1 MQYLS
6 HTTSASIFPFAVGKQ
21 SYPCGQIGFIL
32 AHKGSS
38 SDKNVKRSCSK
49 PVRRPTFQ
57 NDLKWYNPQMHQAAF
72 VLPQYVKVELDD
84 GESVLD
90 EIYNDEDD
98 DDEEGDRCVLSGCII
113 S

>member
-1 MQYLS
+1 
-6 HTTSASIFPFAVGKQ
+6 
-21 SYPCGQIGFIL
+21 
-32 AHKGSS
+32 
-38 SDKNVKRSCSK
+38 VKRSCSK

-98 DDEEGDRCVLSGCII
+98 DDEEGDRCVLSGCSI

>member
-1 MQYLS
+1 
-6 HTTSASIFPFAVGKQ
+6 
-21 SYPCGQIGFIL
+21 
-32 AHKGSS
+32 
-38 SDKNVKRSCSK
+38 
-49 PVRRPTFQ
+49 
-57 NDLKWYNPQMHQAAF
+57 MHQAAF

-113 S
+113 SWLSYEKLMIYSQKNDLLG